1 MPRAALAAHDEP
13 RFSPPYMTRTAADTR
28 YPGADMKPPLRAVIF
43 LLDGQRY
50 ALPLTAVERIVRAV
64 EVVALPGAPH
74 LVLGII
80 DMGGRVLPV
89 ISLRRRFS
97 LPDRQVGVTD
107 QFLIANTAART
118 VALVIDDAAGVI
130 VCEPSAIAGAESIG
144 PGMESFEGVVKLED
158 GLVLIHDL
166 TKLLSLDEIRALEAA
181 LSDEE
186 HVHDQR

>member
-1 MPRAALAAHDEP
+1 
-13 RFSPPYMTRTAADTR
+13 MTGTAADTR
-28 YPGADMKPPLRAVIF
+28 YRGADMKAPRRAVIF

-64 EVVALPGAPH
+64 EVTALPGAPR

-80 DMGGRVLPV
+80 DVGGRVVPV

-97 LPDRQVGVTD
+97 LPDREIAVDD
-107 QFLIANTAART
+107 QFLIASTAARP
-118 VALVIDDAAGVI
+118 VALVIDDVADVI
-130 VCEPSAIAGAESIG
+130 ECEPSALEGPESIG
-144 PGMESFEGVVKLED
+144 PGMEPFEGVVKLED

-181 LSDEE
+181 LSDDE
-186 HVHDQR
+186 HVHHQR

>member
-1 MPRAALAAHDEP
+1 
-13 RFSPPYMTRTAADTR
+13 MTRTAADTR
-28 YPGADMKPPLRAVIF
+28 YGGADMKPLLRAVIF

-50 ALPLTAVERIVRAV
+50 ALPLTTVERVVRAV
-64 EVVALPGAPH
+64 EVVTLPGAPH

-80 DMGGRVLPV
+80 DVGGRVLPV

-97 LPDRQVGVTD
+97 LPDRQIGLTD
-107 QFLIANTAART
+107 QFLIANTTLRP
-118 VALVIDDAAGVI
+118 VALVIDDVAGVI
-130 VCEPSAIAGAESIG
+130 ECESSAVAGPEAVG
-144 PGMESFEGVVKLED
+144 PGMEPFEGVVKLDD

-186 HVHDQR
+186 HVDDQR